1 MSETVATSASM
12 WIARIMV
19 GLAFG
24 IAGWTVTASLV
35 FLVGTGLFHDFT
47 HPFYQWWLY
56 ALNDDGNLIV
66 DRWLKIGAAAGVVPL
81 VLMAIAAVLNGRKAV
96 GPKLIRPFWGGLVRS
111 PLAVTDNHG
120 HAAWMSMKNALER
133 FPGPC
138 ADYGG
143 IVVGEAYRVDQD
155 KKAGKRFVPS
165 DPKTWGQGGKAQL
178 LIDPCQSGPT
188 HSLVVSGS
196 GGFKSTT
203 AVSTL
208 LYWTGPAVVLDVA
221 GELAPMLTEA
231 REAMGQKVFELDP
244 SSGKGFNVLEWIDPK
259 SPMAAINIE
268 TVVTWVCGDMP
279 KDKQSNNDFFDKMG
293 RNVVRCLIAH
303 VLADTSGPPETK
315 TLRAVRHVIAM
326 PTEQVRAILR
336 SIYENSE
343 SAYAKQQAGPICG
356 LVDETFSGVVGSAA
370 ELTSWLA
377 NEAFVNLVSGTDFTI
392 KEFLS
397 KRSTLFIKM
406 PLKVLESTPGVS
418 RTIIGALLQ
427 AAYEADGNIDGR
439 VLYLLDEV
447 ARLGYM
453 KILETARD
461 AGRKYGITL
470 QLLYQSGGQIV
481 EQWGEQGK
489 RAWYASVSYRCY
501 AAVQDF
507 DTAKDLSESFGTY
520 GVMASSE
527 GSNSGS
533 SGKGFETSSR
543 SRGAN
548 TSYHE
553 ISRPLIRESEIM
565 NDTRDDE
572 MFVLMRGAPPLRCG
586 RAIYF
591 RRPEMTRRVGVNR
604 FYKAQK

>member
-1 MSETVATSASM
+1 MSEAVETGVGMWVARAG
-12 WIARIMV
+12 I
-19 GLAFG
+19 GLVFG
-24 IAGWTVTASLV
+24 VAGWTVTASLV
-35 FLVGTGLFHDFT
+35 FLVGTGLLHDFS

-56 ALNDDGNLIV
+56 ALSNDSNPIV
-66 DRWLKIGAAAGVVPL
+66 DRWLKIGAGAGIVPI
-81 VLMAIAAVLNGRKAV
+81 VLMAVAAILNGRKAV
-96 GPKLIRPFWGGLVRS
+96 GPKLIRPFFGGRVRS

-120 HAAWMSMKNALER
+120 HATWMTMKRAMER

-138 ADYGG
+138 TAFGG

-155 KKAGKRFVPS
+155 VKAGKRFVPG
-165 DPKTWGQGGKAQL
+165 DPKTWGQGGKSEL
-178 LIDPCQSGPT
+178 LIDPCNVGPT
-188 HSLVVSGS
+188 HSLIVTGS
-196 GGFKSTT
+196 GGFKTTT

-208 LYWTGPAVVLDVA
+208 LHWTGSAVVLDPS

-231 REAMGQKVFELDP
+231 RESMGQKVFELDP
-244 SSGKGFNVLEWIDPK
+244 STGKGFNVLEWIDLG
-259 SPMAAINIE
+259 SPLAAINIE

-279 KDKQSNNDFFDKMG
+279 KDKPSNNDFFDKMG

-303 VLADTSGPPETK
+303 VLSDSTAPAEIK

-377 NEAFVNLVSGTDFTI
+377 NEAFVNLVSGSDFTI
-392 KEFLS
+392 KEFLK

-427 AAYEADGNIDGR
+427 GAYEADGNIDGR
-439 VLYLLDEV
+439 ILYLLDEV

-481 EQWGEQGK
+481 DQWGEQGK
-489 RAWYASVSYRCY
+489 RAWYDSVSYRCY
-501 AAVQDF
+501 AAVQDLA
-507 DTAKDLSESFGTY
+507 TAKELEESFGTY

-527 GSNSGS
+527 GTNTGS

-553 ISRPLIRESEIM
+553 VSRPLIRASEIM

-572 MFVLMRGAPPLRCG
+572 MFVLMRAAPPLRCG

-591 RRPEMTRRVGVNR
+591 RRPEMKRLVGVNR
-604 FYKAQK
+604 FYKSS